1 MNMTY
6 QITSLLVN
14 PLGKLGLYGALNLL
28 QETAWMHAE
37 TLGFGANDME
47 REGLYWVLTRQKLQM
62 QEWPHFGEKI
72 SIETWL
78 RPPEGAFV
86 TREFLLRNRND
97 DVIGACST
105 SWLALQRET
114 RKILPI
120 QQLRSWAELTRPQT
134 SGVEVMKIPV
144 EGDYEKL
151 AKYRVRNSDLD
162 INQHVN
168 NTKYAQW
175 ILDAVPYDLHKTL
188 FLKSYSVNFLAE
200 THLGEEVQIDVSTK
214 STDVAAEKNGTAI
227 YRGVR
232 ALDNKVLFTA
242 TIDWEKCS

>member
-1 MNMTY
+1 M
-6 QITSLLVN
+6 
-14 PLGKLGLYGALNLL
+14 
-28 QETAWMHAE
+28 
-37 TLGFGANDME
+37 
-47 REGLYWVLTRQKLQM
+47 
-62 QEWPHFGEKI
+62 
-72 SIETWL
+72 
-78 RPPEGAFV
+78 
-86 TREFLLRNRND
+86 
-97 DVIGACST
+97 
-105 SWLALQRET
+105 
-114 RKILPI
+114 
-120 QQLRSWAELTRPQT
+120 TRPQT

-200 THLGEEVQIDVSTK
+200 THLGEEVQIDVSTR

-242 TIDWEKCS
+242 TIDWEKRS

>member
-14 PLGKLGLYGALNLL
+14 PLGKLGLYGALNLM

-62 QEWPHFGEKI
+62 QEWPQFGEKI
-72 SIETWL
+72 SVETWL

-86 TREFLLRNRND
+86 TREFLLRNGHDN
-97 DVIGACST
+97 VIGACST

-120 QQLRSWAELTRPQT
+120 QHLRSWEDITRPQN
-134 SGVEVMKIPV
+134 SGVEVVKIPV

-175 ILDAVPYDLHKTL
+175 ILDAVPYDMHKAL
-188 FLKSYSVNFLAE
+188 FLSSYSVNFLAE
-200 THLGEEVQIDVSTK
+200 THLGEEVQIDVSTN
-214 STDVAAEKNGTAI
+214 STDVATEKSGTAT
-227 YRGVR
+227 YRGLRV
-232 ALDNKVLFTA
+232 LDNKVLFTA
-242 TIDWEKCS
+242 TLDWEKRG